1 MSLSLRLDVRQSQA
15 LVMTPQLQQAIKL
28 LQLGNLEL
36 ATYVQGELE
45 QNPFLERQDEGPEL
59 SPGQPAPDQ
68 PSPEQPGAGA
78 RESALD
84 GAPDMTPHQDAADAW
99 STAPDEGWADPRGD
113 QGSGWLEVA
122 GIGPG
127 GRGRSNDFDDER
139 FDLEAGLS
147 RPKSLREHL
156 VEQLQVDLPPG
167 PERIIGMHLIDLV
180 DEAGYL
186 AGDLGE
192 VATRLGCARAEV
204 EAVLARLQ
212 HFDPPGVLARS
223 VKECLALQ
231 LRDVDRLDPAMQALL
246 EHLDLLV
253 QADLE
258 RLQKACGV
266 LPDDVPEMIAELKAL
281 NPKPGL
287 AFAHEVVEALVPD
300 VFVLPM
306 PGGGW
311 RVELNA
317 ATLPRVLVNTAYY
330 TELCGRTADKRDKEY
345 LAERFQSAS
354 WLVKALDQRARTVLK
369 VAEAVVERQL
379 GFLQHGVQQL
389 RPMVLRDIA
398 EATLMHESTISRA
411 TADKYVATPRGNFPF
426 KYFFSNAL
434 PGTSGEAS
442 HAAEAIR
449 QQVKTMIER
458 EHPEHVLSDDQIVA
472 ALRTTGVLIARR
484 TVAKYR
490 ESLAIPSSVE
500 RRRSKALRLA

>member
-36 ATYVQGELE
+36 STYVQGELE
-45 QNPFLERQDEGPEL
+45 QNPFLERQE
-59 SPGQPAPDQ
+59 
-68 PSPEQPGAGA
+68 
-78 RESALD
+78 ESAEPSLEAPSAERSRED
-84 GAPDMTPHQDAADAW
+84 PLSGTPDMTPHQDAADAW
-99 STAPDEGWADPRGD
+99 STAPDEGWADPGGE
-113 QGSGWLEVA
+113 QGFNRLDVA
-122 GIGPG
+122 GVGPIGRKG
-127 GRGRSNDFDDER
+127 TDFSDER
-139 FDLEAGLS
+139 FDIEARLS
-147 RPKSLREHL
+147 RPKTLRDHL
-156 VEQLQVDLPPG
+156 VEQLHVDLPPG

-186 AGDLGE
+186 ADDLAE
-192 VATRLGCARAEV
+192 IAIRLGCRVAEV

-231 LRDVDRLDPAMQALL
+231 LRDANRLDPAMQALL
-246 EHLDLLV
+246 DHLDLLV
-253 QADLE
+253 QADLG
-258 RLQKACGV
+258 RLRRACGV
-266 LPDDVPEMIAELKAL
+266 LPDDLPEMIAELKAL

-287 AFAHEVVEALVPD
+287 AFAHEVVETVVPD
-300 VFVLPM
+300 VFVLPVL
-306 PGGGW
+306 GGGW

-330 TELCGRTADKRDKEY
+330 VELSGRTVDKRAKEY

-369 VAEAVVERQL
+369 VAEAVVARQL
-379 GFLQHGVQQL
+379 GFLNHGVQQL

-398 EATLMHESTISRA
+398 EATEMHESTISRA

-458 EHPEHVLSDDQIVA
+458 EDPERVLSDDQIVTV
-472 ALRTTGVLIARR
+472 LRARGVSIARR

-500 RRRSKALRLA
+500 RRRSKAIRLA

>member
-1 MSLSLRLDVRQSQA
+1 MPGPPRRTRA
-15 LVMTPQLQQAIKL
+15 GRTRA
-28 LQLGNLEL
+28 
-36 ATYVQGELE
+36 ATRARAGS
-45 QNPFLERQDEGPEL
+45 R
-59 SPGQPAPDQ
+59 SPAP
-68 PSPEQPGAGA
+68 GRAAAAGA
-78 RESALD
+78 
-84 GAPDMTPHQDAADAW
+84 TI
-99 STAPDEGWADPRGD
+99 STTS
-113 QGSGWLEVA
+113 GSTS
-122 GIGPG
+122 
-127 GRGRSNDFDDER
+127 RR
-139 FDLEAGLS
+139 GLS

-192 VATRLGCARAEV
+192 VATRLGCALPEV

-231 LRDVDRLDPAMQALL
+231 LRDADRLDPAMQALL

-266 LPDDVPEMIAELKAL
+266 LPDDLPEMIAELKAL

-287 AFAHEVVEALVPD
+287 AFAHEVVETLVPD

-330 TELCGRTADKRDKEY
+330 AELCGRTVDKRDKEY

-369 VAEAVVERQL
+369 VAEAVVARQL

-458 EHPEHVLSDDQIVA
+458 EHPERVLSDDQIVA
-472 ALRTTGVLIARR
+472 ALRATGVADRPADGGKVSR
-484 TVAKYR
+484 
-490 ESLAIPSSVE
+490 IPGDPVLGGAPPEQGIKACVMGFLGSSS
-500 RRRSKALRLA
+500 RPCTRP

>member
-1 MSLSLRLDVRQSQA
+1 M
-15 LVMTPQLQQAIKL
+15 
-28 LQLGNLEL
+28 
-36 ATYVQGELE
+36 
-45 QNPFLERQDEGPEL
+45 
-59 SPGQPAPDQ
+59 
-68 PSPEQPGAGA
+68 
-78 RESALD
+78 
-84 GAPDMTPHQDAADAW
+84 
-99 STAPDEGWADPRGD
+99 
-113 QGSGWLEVA
+113 
-122 GIGPG
+122 
-127 GRGRSNDFDDER
+127 
-139 FDLEAGLS
+139 
-147 RPKSLREHL
+147 
-156 VEQLQVDLPPG
+156 
-167 PERIIGMHLIDLV
+167 
-180 DEAGYL
+180 
-186 AGDLGE
+186 
-192 VATRLGCARAEV
+192 
-204 EAVLARLQ
+204 
-212 HFDPPGVLARS
+212 LARS

-231 LRDVDRLDPAMQALL
+231 LRDADRLDPAMQALL

-266 LPDDVPEMIAELKAL
+266 LPDDLPEMIAELKAL

-330 TELCGRTADKRDKEY
+330 AELCGRTVDKRDKEY

-369 VAEAVVERQL
+369 VAEAVVARQL

-458 EHPEHVLSDDQIVA
+458 EHPERVLSDDQIVA

>member
-28 LQLGNLEL
+28 LQLSNLEL
-36 ATYVQGELE
+36 STYVEGELE
-45 QNPFLERQDEGPEL
+45 QNPFLERQDDNAEPPPE
-59 SPGQPAPDQ
+59 P
-68 PSPEQPGAGA
+68 PGAESA
-78 RESALD
+78 RERALD
-84 GAPDMTPHQDAADAW
+84 GAPEMPAQQDAADAW
-99 STAPDEGWADPRGD
+99 ATAPDEGWAPPGE
-113 QGSGWLEVA
+113 QGTGWLVGA
-122 GIGPG
+122 GIGSG
-127 GRGRSNDFDDER
+127 GRGRSNDFDDEQL
-139 FDLEAGLS
+139 DVEARLS

-156 VEQLQVDLPPG
+156 VEQLQIDLPPG
-167 PERIIGMHLIDLV
+167 RERIIGMLLIDLV
-180 DEAGYL
+180 DDSGYL

-192 VATRLGCARAEV
+192 VAARLGCALPEV

-223 VKECLALQ
+223 VEECLALQ
-231 LRDVDRLDPAMQALL
+231 LRDAGRLDPAMQALL
-246 EHLDLLV
+246 AHLGLLV
-253 QADLE
+253 QGDLD

-266 LPDDVPEMIAELKAL
+266 LADDLPEMIAELRAL

-287 AFAHEVVEALVPD
+287 AFAHEVVETVVPD
-300 VFVLPM
+300 VYVMPM

-317 ATLPRVLVNTAYY
+317 ATLPKVLVNTAYY
-330 TELCGRTADKRDKEY
+330 TELSGRTVRKRDKEY
-345 LAERFQSAS
+345 LAERFQAAG
-354 WLVKALDQRARTVLK
+354 WLVKALDQRARTVLR

-379 GFLQHGVQQL
+379 GFLNHGVRQL

-398 EATLMHESTISRA
+398 EATGMHESTISRA

-426 KYFFSNAL
+426 RYFFSNAL
-434 PGTSGEAS
+434 PGTNGEAS

-449 QQVKTMIER
+449 QQVKAMIDREDPER
-458 EHPEHVLSDDQIVA
+458 VLSDDQIVA
-472 ALRTTGVLIARR
+472 ALRATGVSIARR

-500 RRRSKALRLA
+500 RRRSKAIRLA

>member
-1 MSLSLRLDVRQSQA
+1 MSLSLRLDLRQSQA

-36 ATYVQGELE
+36 STYVQGELE
-45 QNPFLERQDEGPEL
+45 QNPFLERQE
-59 SPGQPAPDQ
+59 
-68 PSPEQPGAGA
+68 
-78 RESALD
+78 D
-84 GAPDMTPHQDAADAW
+84 GAEPAADPPSDEPRERPLSGTPDMTPHQDAADAW
-99 STAPDEGWADPRGD
+99 STAPDEGWADAAGEPGLQRLD
-113 QGSGWLEVA
+113 VA
-122 GIGPG
+122 GVGPIS
-127 GRGRSNDFDDER
+127 RRSNDFDDER
-139 FDLEAGLS
+139 FDLEARLS
-147 RPKSLREHL
+147 RPRNLREHL
-156 VEQLQVDLPPG
+156 VEQLHVDLPQG
-167 PERIIGMHLIDLV
+167 PERIIAMHLIDLV
-180 DEAGYL
+180 DESGYL
-186 AGDLGE
+186 RGDLGE
-192 VATRLGCARAEV
+192 VALRLGCPLAAV

-231 LRDVDRLDPAMQALL
+231 LRDASRLDPAMQALL
-246 EHLDLLV
+246 DNLDLLI
-253 QADLE
+253 QADLD
-258 RLQKACGV
+258 RLQRVCGV
-266 LPDDVPEMIAELKAL
+266 LPDDLPEMIAELKAL

-287 AFAHEVVEALVPD
+287 LFAHEVVQTVVPD
-300 VFVLPM
+300 LFVLPL

-317 ATLPRVLVNTAYY
+317 ATLPKVLVNAAYY
-330 TELCGRTADKRDKEY
+330 TELSGRAVDKRAKEY

-354 WLVKALDQRARTVLK
+354 WLVKALDQRARTVLR
-369 VAEAVVERQL
+369 VAEAVVARQL
-379 GFLQHGVQQL
+379 GFLNHGVQQL

-398 EATLMHESTISRA
+398 EATDLHESTISRA

-434 PGTSGEAS
+434 PGTSGETS

-449 QQVKTMIER
+449 QQVKIMIER
-458 EHPEHVLSDDQIVA
+458 EDPERVLSDDQIVA
-472 ALRTTGVLIARR
+472 ALRAKGVSIARR

>member
-36 ATYVQGELE
+36 STYVQGELE
-45 QNPFLERQDEGPEL
+45 QNPFLERQEE
-59 SPGQPAPDQ
+59 SAEPAPE
-68 PSPEQPGAGA
+68 PPAPEQPGAELA
-78 RESALD
+78 RESTLS
-84 GAPDMTPHQDAADAW
+84 GAPDMTPHQDAADVW
-99 STAPDEGWADPRGD
+99 STAPDEGWADPAGE
-113 QGSGWLEVA
+113 QGSGWLDLA
-122 GIGPG
+122 GSGPG
-127 GRGRSNDFDDER
+127 GRARSNNFDDVR
-139 FDLEAGLS
+139 FDVEARLS

-180 DEAGYL
+180 DEGGYL
-186 AGDLGE
+186 VGDLGE
-192 VATRLGCARAEV
+192 VATRLGCAPAEV

-212 HFDPPGVLARS
+212 HLDPPGVLARS

-231 LRDVDRLDPAMQALL
+231 LRDADRLDPAMQALL
-246 EHLDLLV
+246 DHLDLLV
-253 QADLE
+253 QGDLD
-258 RLQKACGV
+258 RLQKTCGV
-266 LPDDVPEMIAELKAL
+266 LPDDLPEMIAELKAL

-287 AFAHEVVEALVPD
+287 AFVHEVVETLVPD
-300 VFVLPM
+300 VFVLPT
-306 PGGGW
+306 PGGSW

-317 ATLPRVLVNTAYY
+317 ATLPRVLVNTTYY
-330 TELCGRTADKRDKEY
+330 AELSGRTVDKRDKEY

-354 WLVKALDQRARTVLK
+354 WLVKALDQRARTVLR
-369 VAEAVVERQL
+369 VAEAVVARQM
-379 GFLQHGVQQL
+379 GFLNHGVQQL

-398 EATLMHESTISRA
+398 EATEMHESTISRA

-434 PGTSGEAS
+434 PGTSGEVS

-449 QQVKTMIER
+449 HQVKTMIER
-458 EHPEHVLSDDQIVA
+458 EHPERVLSDDQIVV
-472 ALRTTGVLIARR
+472 ALRARGVSIARR

>member
-1 MSLSLRLDVRQSQA
+1 
-15 LVMTPQLQQAIKL
+15 MTPQLQQAIKL

-45 QNPFLERQDEGPEL
+45 QNPFLERQEE
-59 SPGQPAPDQ
+59 SAEPAPE
-68 PSPEQPGAGA
+68 PPEAPA

-84 GAPDMTPHQDAADAW
+84 GAPDMTPHEDAADAW
-99 STAPDEGWADPRGD
+99 STAPDEGWADPRGE

-139 FDLEAGLS
+139 FDVEASLS
-147 RPKSLREHL
+147 RPRSLREHL

-180 DEAGYL
+180 DEGGYL

-192 VATRLGCARAEV
+192 VAMRLGCAAAEV
-204 EAVLARLQ
+204 EAVLTRLQ

-223 VKECLALQ
+223 VEECLALQ
-231 LRDVDRLDPAMQALL
+231 LRDANRLDPAMQALL

-253 QADLE
+253 HGDLD

-266 LPDDVPEMIAELKAL
+266 LPDDLPEMIGELKAL

-287 AFAHEVVEALVPD
+287 AFAHEVVETVVPD
-300 VFVLPM
+300 VFVM
-306 PGGGW
+306 PISGGGW

-330 TELCGRTADKRDKEY
+330 AELSGRTVDKRDREY

-369 VAEAVVERQL
+369 VAEAVVARQL
-379 GFLQHGVQQL
+379 GFLNHGVQQL

-398 EATLMHESTISRA
+398 EATEMHESTISRA

-458 EHPEHVLSDDQIVA
+458 EDPERVLSDDQIVA
-472 ALRTTGVLIARR
+472 ALRATGVAIARR

>member
-1 MSLSLRLDVRQSQA
+1 MSLSLRLDVRQTQA

-45 QNPFLERQDEGPEL
+45 QNPFLERQEE
-59 SPGQPAPDQ
+59 SAEA
-68 PSPEQPGAGA
+68 SPEQPSAEPA
-78 RESALD
+78 REGALD

-99 STAPDEGWADPRGD
+99 STAPDEGWADPGE
-113 QGSGWLEVA
+113 QGSTWLDVTSV
-122 GIGPG
+122 GPS
-127 GRGRSNDFDDER
+127 GRGRSNDFSDDR
-139 FDLEAGLS
+139 LDLEARLS

-156 VEQLQVDLPPG
+156 IEQLQVDLPPG

-180 DEAGYL
+180 DESGYL
-186 AGDLGE
+186 AGDLAE
-192 VATRLGCARAEV
+192 VASRLGCPMTEV

-231 LRDVDRLDPAMQALL
+231 LRDAGRLDPAMQALL
-246 EHLDLLV
+246 EHLHLLV
-253 QADLE
+253 QGDMD
-258 RLQKACGV
+258 RLLKVCGV
-266 LPDDVPEMIAELKAL
+266 LPDDLPEMLAELRAL

-287 AFAHEVVEALVPD
+287 MFANEVVETVVPD
-300 VFVLPM
+300 VFVLPVT
-306 PGGGW
+306 GGW

-317 ATLPRVLVNTAYY
+317 ATLPKVLVNTAYY
-330 TELCGRTADKRDKEY
+330 AELSSRTVDKRAKEY

-354 WLVKALDQRARTVLK
+354 WLVKALDQRARTLLR
-369 VAEAVVERQL
+369 VAEAVVARQL
-379 GFLQHGVQQL
+379 GFLNHGVQQL

-398 EATLMHESTISRA
+398 EATEMHESTISRA

-434 PGTSGEAS
+434 PATNGEAS

-458 EHPEHVLSDDQIVA
+458 EDPERVLSDDQIVA
-472 ALRTTGVLIARR
+472 ALRAAGVSIARR

-490 ESLAIPSSVE
+490 ESLAIPSSVA